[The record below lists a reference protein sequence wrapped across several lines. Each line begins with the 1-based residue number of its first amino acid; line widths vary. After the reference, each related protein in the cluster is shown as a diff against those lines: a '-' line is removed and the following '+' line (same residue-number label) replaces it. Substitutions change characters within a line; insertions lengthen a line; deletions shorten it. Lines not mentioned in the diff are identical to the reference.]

1 MEAGSQ
7 KMYDEGKG
15 RRTVRKPVD
24 ILSKGNT
31 VYTGKCD
38 VRLSSEEDSALSRL
52 AERNGVTR
60 SEVMRKALRDFVKF
74 NTDEDL

>member
-1 MEAGSQ
+1 MN
-7 KMYDEGKG
+7 DEGKG

-24 ILSKGNT
+24 ILTKGNT

-52 AERNGVTR
+52 AERNGVSR
-60 SEVMRKALRDFVKF
+60 SDIMRKALRDFVRW
-74 NTDEDL
+74 NEEE